1 MIFIYAMTPLCSYCV
16 SWTVIIELS
25 NLSLILNKTSVNVK
39 VCHAKNG
46 PPEAECPKQES
57 SEDPA
62 RVITKIVLHYA

>member
-39 VCHAKNG
+39 VCHAKN
-46 PPEAECPKQES
+46 
-57 SEDPA
+57 
-62 RVITKIVLHYA
+62 